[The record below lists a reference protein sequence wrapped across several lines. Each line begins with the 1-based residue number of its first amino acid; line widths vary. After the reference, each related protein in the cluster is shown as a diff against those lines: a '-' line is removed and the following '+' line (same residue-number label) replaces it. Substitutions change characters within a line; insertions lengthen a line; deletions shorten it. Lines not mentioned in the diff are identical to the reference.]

1 MPLKITSGGVV
12 HIGGDTAN
20 SADIDASNSK
30 LVIKQSANSQ
40 EDGIYIERS
49 GERRGYYIYVGGALS
64 TSDSLSISTN
74 QLGGDTELMAID
86 RGGDIVVAN
95 NVKFNTSGKGIDF
108 GNTANSSGTST
119 SELFDDYEE
128 GTFTPTNT
136 IGMTLTNNHGA
147 VYTKIGRMVYIQMDL
162 SFSGASDT
170 SQCGIIQSLPFT
182 SMGSGH
188 YTQGNIQFISDSG
201 GSYLDEDDNNT
212 LLFVGPGET
221 RIDIYNLAG
230 GYVQPRS
237 YLNGRRFR
245 ISMWYTAT

>member
-1 MPLKITSGGVV
+1 
-12 HIGGDTAN
+12 
-20 SADIDASNSK
+20 
-30 LVIKQSANSQ
+30 Q

-95 NVKFNTSGKGIDF
+95 NIKFNTSGKGIDF
-108 GNTANSSGTST
+108 GNTADSSGTST

-128 GTFTPTNT
+128 GTFTPTNS

-147 VYTKIGRMVYIQMDL
+147 IYTKIGRMVYVQMDL
-162 SFSGASDT
+162 SFSGANDV
-170 SQCGIIQSLPFT
+170 SQCGVIQSLPFT
-182 SMGSGH
+182 SMGSSH
-188 YTQGNIQFISDSG
+188 YTQGNLQWISEGTNSG
-201 GSYLDEDDNNT
+201 GTLKLDRDDENT
-212 LLFVGPGET
+212 LLFVGPSET
-221 RIDIYNLAG
+221 RIDIYHIVNGTL
-230 GYVQPRS
+230 QTRS
-237 YLNGRRFR
+237 YLHGRRFR